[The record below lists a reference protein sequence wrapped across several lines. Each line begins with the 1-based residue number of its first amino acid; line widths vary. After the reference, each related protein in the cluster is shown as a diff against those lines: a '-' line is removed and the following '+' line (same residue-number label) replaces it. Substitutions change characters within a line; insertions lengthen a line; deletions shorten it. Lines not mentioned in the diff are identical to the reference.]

1 MSIREVELGMEL
13 DLLSKRD
20 RDSAFLSALMERG
33 EAKASEFWTRDR
45 EGEAEETGPA
55 LVA

>member
-1 MSIREVELGMEL
+1 MEL

-33 EAKASEFWTRDR
+33 EAKASEFWTRDV
-45 EGEAEETGPA
+45 EGEAEEAEPA